1 MKEYILNLQFE
12 NWNNQLWFMNTDIQE
27 NNEIWKKALITIQ
40 EIKEEAKDEIEY
52 EMKVINYLKQFGFI
66 RFQK

>member
-1 MKEYILNLQFE
+1 
-12 NWNNQLWFMNTDIQE
+12 MNTDIQE

-52 EMKVINYLKQFGFI
+52 EMKVINYLKQFEFI

>member
-1 MKEYILNLQFE
+1 
-12 NWNNQLWFMNTDIQE
+12 MNTDIQE

-52 EMKVINYLKQFGFI
+52 KMKVINYLKQF
-66 RFQK
+66 

>member
-1 MKEYILNLQFE
+1 
-12 NWNNQLWFMNTDIQE
+12 MNTDIQE

-52 EMKVINYLKQFGFI
+52 KMKAINYLKQF
-66 RFQK
+66 

>member
-1 MKEYILNLQFE
+1 
-12 NWNNQLWFMNTDIQE
+12 MNTDIQE